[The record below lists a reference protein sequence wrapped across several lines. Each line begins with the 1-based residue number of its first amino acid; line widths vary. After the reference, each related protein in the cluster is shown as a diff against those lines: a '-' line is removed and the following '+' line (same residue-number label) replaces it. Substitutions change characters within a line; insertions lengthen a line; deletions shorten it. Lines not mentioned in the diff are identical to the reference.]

1 MEQRHL
7 KLFLARFEVCPEHTV
22 AQTGLP
28 LQLSA
33 RVFSLQE
40 NDKVTTIPHTAG
52 LTNLVE
58 LVEYFL
64 ISQHVGRDGH
74 VHHWV
79 GRPERHRENVH
90 CQVDLVT
97 FLGVLLPPTT
107 AATEVT
113 HVLLESH
120 IDVPGQLHVLEHAL
134 QLAGEA
140 RTEERKFVKISGCC
154 DC

>member
-1 MEQRHL
+1 MFPQS
-7 KLFLARFEVCPEHTV
+7 
-22 AQTGLP
+22 G
-28 LQLSA
+28 
-33 RVFSLQE
+33 
-40 NDKVTTIPHTAG
+40 G

-74 VHHWV
+74 IHHWV
-79 GRPERHRENVH
+79 GGPERHGENVH

-140 RTEERKFVKISGCC
+140 RTEERKFIKISGCC
-154 DC
+154 DCTVRSYPHSAFSLDSMLFSLSTLADFPTNNLLARSFL

>member
-1 MEQRHL
+1 MFPQS
-7 KLFLARFEVCPEHTV
+7 
-22 AQTGLP
+22 G
-28 LQLSA
+28 
-33 RVFSLQE
+33 
-40 NDKVTTIPHTAG
+40 G

-64 ISQHVGRDGH
+64 ISQHIGRDGH
-74 VHHWV
+74 IHHRV
-79 GRPERHRENVH
+79 RRPERHRENVH
-90 CQVDLVT
+90 CQVDLVA

-107 AATEVT
+107 TATEVT

-140 RTEERKFVKISGCC
+140 RTEERKLIKIIVCW
-154 DC
+154 